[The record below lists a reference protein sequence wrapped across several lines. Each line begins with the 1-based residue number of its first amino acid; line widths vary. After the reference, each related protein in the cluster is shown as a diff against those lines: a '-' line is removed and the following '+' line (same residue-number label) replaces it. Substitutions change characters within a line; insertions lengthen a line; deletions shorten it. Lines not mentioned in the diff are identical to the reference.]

1 MGGGGGFRA
10 PPGLNRVNK
19 ITKCQFKALTT
30 NYSYFLV
37 YGQADSSDC
46 LEDGIRKE
54 CRNENANQF
63 LPQLAKTIISQIDG
77 NQSKAK
83 EDLGCLC
90 ELVTL
95 KRWSHIMPLTEEF
108 EAFTTIISG
117 YKFLNRITPASFRS
131 GLIPLRIDNAGI
143 SSYASAL
150 NSLGILAIELSM
162 PHKAIELFCLQQ
174 QYLNQNNIG
183 FLGSTGE
190 AITLNNYGISHALV
204 GEYKKA
210 TEYLN
215 KARAIGIGMRKMNQV
230 FASSAIAAVLS
241 NLGRDKLVDIHESL
255 CTLGIEDKPRLTS
268 LAAAKLVK
276 VYLKTKQNKKADEQ
290 LETLSPVLTKLDL
303 WTEDMIID
311 ELDILLPVQIAEIVS
326 LKREMHRAND
336 ILKKALKMCRFICDE
351 EHPFTA
357 ELLYKRG
364 LVCYLL
370 EDYNEC
376 AAMLLE
382 AAKIFKL
389 CYNENCPC
397 LCPVIA
403 S

>member
-1 MGGGGGFRA
+1 
-10 PPGLNRVNK
+10 
-19 ITKCQFKALTT
+19 
-30 NYSYFLV
+30 
-37 YGQADSSDC
+37 
-46 LEDGIRKE
+46 
-54 CRNENANQF
+54 
-63 LPQLAKTIISQIDG
+63 
-77 NQSKAK
+77 
-83 EDLGCLC
+83 
-90 ELVTL
+90 
-95 KRWSHIMPLTEEF
+95 MPLTEEF
-108 EAFTTIISG
+108 EALTTIISG
-117 YKFLNRITPASFRS
+117 YKFLNRITPVSFRS

-183 FLGSTGE
+183 FLGSNGE

-215 KARAIGIGMRKMNQV
+215 KARVIGIGMRKMNQV

-241 NLGRDKLVDIHESL
+241 NLGRVKIEVGDSCKAENLLQEARTLLNETTCRMITQEQLTWKSVIVDLNIAQLFSVQSMWMLMEDKLVDIHESL

-276 VYLKTKQNKKADEQ
+276 VFLKTKQNKKADEQ

-311 ELDILLPVQIAEIVS
+311 ELDILLPVQIAEIFS
-326 LKREMHRAND
+326 LKGEMHRAND
-336 ILKKALKMCRFICDE
+336 ILKKALKCVS
-351 EHPFTA
+351 
-357 ELLYKRG
+357 LL
-364 LVCYLL
+364 
-370 EDYNEC
+370 
-376 AAMLLE
+376 
-382 AAKIFKL
+382 
-389 CYNENCPC
+389 
-397 LCPVIA
+397 
-403 S
+403 